1 MNSIA
6 KMKIAVVCAALVI
19 AAAAAWMIAGSHRTQ
34 STITYT
40 QFIERVR
47 AGQVA
52 GVEIAGNPGASPAT
66 IRLKDGST
74 TQTVLPLDYSAAL
87 ALLEEQLV
95 NVEIQDAS
103 TSPGRLL
110 MNATPFFVLL
120 AVWVFFMFNRPRFL
134 RWQTPPQDSR

>member
-1 MNSIA
+1 MNSIVRFRIA
-6 KMKIAVVCAALVI
+6 AVFAALLIAVATL
-19 AAAAAWMIAGSHRTQ
+19 WMIFGSHRTQ
-34 STITYT
+34 PTITYT

-52 GVEIAGNPGASPAT
+52 GVEIAAGNPGASPAT
-66 IRLKDGST
+66 IRFKDGST

-87 ALLEEQLV
+87 AVLEEQRA

-110 MNATPFFVLL
+110 MNATPFLVLL
-120 AVWVFFMFNRPRFL
+120 AVWVVLMFNRQWFL
-134 RWQTPPQDSR
+134 RWRG

>member
-1 MNSIA
+1 MSSIA
-6 KMKIAVVCAALVI
+6 QIRTALVLATLLI
-19 AAAAAWMIAGSHRTQ
+19 AAAAVWMIVGSHRTQ
-34 STITYT
+34 PTITYT

-52 GVEIAGNPGASPAT
+52 GVEIAAGNPGASQAT
-66 IRLKDGST
+66 IRFKDGNT
-74 TQTVLPLDYSAAL
+74 TRTVLPFDYSAAL

-95 NVEIQDAS
+95 TVEIQDAS

-120 AVWVFFMFNRPRFL
+120 AIWVVLMFNRRRFL
-134 RWQTPPQDSR
+134 RWRD